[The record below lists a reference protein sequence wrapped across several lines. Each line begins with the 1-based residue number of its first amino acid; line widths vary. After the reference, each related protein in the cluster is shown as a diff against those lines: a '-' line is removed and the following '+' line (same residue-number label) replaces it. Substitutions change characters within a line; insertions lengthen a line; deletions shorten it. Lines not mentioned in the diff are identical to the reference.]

1 MNKKS
6 LRRDMPERLVK
17 FLKKRKLLTKF
28 LNNTVNGINRKNLQF
43 EDIDVEESSIICGI
57 QKRGAICYA
66 FVWKNSPEGYN
77 FWMYI
82 HMDYYEEYDNDS
94 NRV

>member
-28 LNNTVNGINRKNLQF
+28 LNNIVNSFKEGFNNRDQSQIMRTLH
-43 EDIDVEESSIICGI
+43 SS
-57 QKRGAICYA
+57 KAISVFAWYA
-66 FVWKNSPEGYN
+66 TPERET
-77 FWMYI
+77 FWVNIFFKYR
-82 HMDYYEEYDNDS
+82 DEYDNDS

>member
-28 LNNTVNGINRKNLQF
+28 LNNIVNSFKEGFNNQDQSQIMRTLH
-43 EDIDVEESSIICGI
+43 SS
-57 QKRGAICYA
+57 KAISVFA
-66 FVWKNSPEGYN
+66 WRNTPERET
-77 FWMYI
+77 FWVNIFFKYR
-82 HMDYYEEYDNDS
+82 DEYDNDS

>member
-28 LNNTVNGINRKNLQF
+28 LNNTVNSIKGCTTKQS
-43 EDIDVEESSIICGI
+43 EVDIMLRI
-57 QKRGAICYA
+57 QQNNAISVFA
-66 FVWKNSPEGYN
+66 WHNTPERET
-77 FWMYI
+77 FWVNIFFKYR
-82 HMDYYEEYDNDS
+82 DEYDNDS

>member
-28 LNNTVNGINRKNLQF
+28 LNNTVNGIKGCTTKQS
-43 EDIDVEESSIICGI
+43 EVDVMLRI
-57 QKRGAICYA
+57 QQNNAISVFA
-66 FVWKNSPEGYN
+66 WRTTPERET
-77 FWMYI
+77 FWVNIFFKYR
-82 HMDYYEEYDNDS
+82 DEYDNDS

>member
-28 LNNTVNGINRKNLQF
+28 LNNIVNGIKGCTTKQ
-43 EDIDVEESSIICGI
+43 IDLYSEVDVMLRI
-57 QKRGAICYA
+57 QQNNAISVFA
-66 FVWKNSPEGYN
+66 WHNTPERET
-77 FWMYI
+77 FWVNIFFKYR
-82 HMDYYEEYDNDS
+82 DEYDNDS